1 MMEREIKEGFQ
12 VRKVNEKFRTL
23 GRDYSSSCCSCYCDS
38 VWCDAEYCSA
48 HMIVDLAV
56 FVYFA
61 STLCFLPIY
70 FIVPLFFRKFEVE
83 ILEKDER

>member
-1 MMEREIKEGFQ
+1 
-12 VRKVNEKFRTL
+12 
-23 GRDYSSSCCSCYCDS
+23 
-38 VWCDAEYCSA
+38 
-48 HMIVDLAV
+48 MIVDLAV

-70 FIVPLFFRKFEVE
+70 FVVPRFFRKFEIE

>member
-1 MMEREIKEGFQ
+1 MMEWEIREDFPLRGK
-12 VRKVNEKFRTL
+12 NEKLRAL

-38 VWCDAEYCSA
+38 VWCDAEYCSV

-70 FIVPLFFRKFEVE
+70 FVVPRFFRKFEVE